1 VDKTQLKVANALN
14 EIGLSMRTVFPEDIV
29 EHYIYED
36 YQWVVVK
43 DKEYVALHA
52 IPPKNKS
59 SSIFWEMW
67 ALNENQQ
74 VSHKVMYQ
82 NPPKVPY
89 HDIYDLSKEKNKLF
103 PKDVWNKSWYVI
115 ELPEMIGWGFRTML
129 EKI

>member
-1 VDKTQLKVANALN
+1 MDKTQLKVANALN
-14 EIGLSMRTVFPEDIV
+14 DLGLSMRTVFPEDIV
-29 EHYIYED
+29 EHHIYED

-43 DKEYVALHA
+43 NNDYVALHA
-52 IPPKNKS
+52 VPPNSSGKNF
-59 SSIFWEMW
+59 FWEMW
-67 ALNENQQ
+67 ALNGNGAI
-74 VSHKVMYQ
+74 SHKVMYQ

-89 HDIYDLSKEKNKLF
+89 HDICDLSKEKNELF